1 MSKAPQKIDRQLRL
15 PFTAPEPERAGDYR
29 HKEAVREALNI
40 ALKHCE
46 LSREEIAEE
55 MSRITGDKITAHHLN
70 NWVAECKKSD
80 WRFPLEYAA
89 ALMVVTG
96 DYGILQAALKWTGL
110 KIITQE
116 EGKLLE
122 YGRIMVEE
130 KLKKKKKQALLADL
144 GVDK

>member
-1 MSKAPQKIDRQLRL
+1 MAPQKIDRQLRL
-15 PFTAPEPERAGDYR
+15 PFDAPEPERAGDFR

-46 LSREEIAEE
+46 LSREEVAEE
-55 MSRITGDKITAHHLN
+55 MSRITGDRITVNHLN
-70 NWVAECKKSD
+70 NWTADCKKSE

-96 DYGILQAALKWTGL
+96 DYGILQAALKGTGL
-110 KIITQE
+110 RIINQE
-116 EGKLLE
+116 EAKLLE
-122 YGRIMVEE
+122 YGRILVEE
-130 KLKKKKKQALLADL
+130 KQKKKKKQAILAEL